1 VQEELKKAKR
11 QLKGEE
17 AKDREAEKRFH
28 DALAAIEAELTNERA
43 AVDKLEQKED
53 ELRRAKTNYEAF
65 VRMEAEQEEQ
75 VRHATTQH
83 AHDTHT
89 TRHTTILVDLPFF
102 LTRVCA
108 KTTTVVFCARADVGV
123 QRGHH
128 STHRASA
135 LSAAVRATHTHA
147 RTAHKPSRNLI

>member
-28 DALAAIEAELTNERA
+28 DALAAVEAELTNERA

-65 VRMEAEQEEQ
+65 VRMEADQEEQ
-75 VRHATTQH
+75 VRH
-83 AHDTHT
+83 DT
-89 TRHTTILVDLPFF
+89 TRHDTQRFSSTCNCRARTCLFSHSGLCQNNHSC
-102 LTRVCA
+102 LLCA
-108 KTTTVVFCARADVGV
+108 SRPRRAARPSPNSP
-123 QRGHH
+123 RECSLCS
-128 STHRASA
+128 STHSA
-135 LSAAVRATHTHA
+135 RTHA
-147 RTAHKPSRNLI
+147 RTLAI